1 MGWETPRRPLIL
13 VHPYQGSPPWEALN
27 QDLPAGMLRRPL
39 LHVKKAQCKIHSF
52 TEKLATF
59 YTVTCTDQALL
70 SSQLKLTVHPHCRAA
85 RPYLS
90 LALNELGCVNA
101 GVSSSEGC
109 LLTAWGCSTNTDLK
123 YLHPFPS
130 LTLPAQLHQG
140 NHLAGLFP
148 SEWKQRGVF
157 ILDQSSILST
167 LILSI
172 CRINRPKDKI
182 LQVSAFCCLYTY
194 QSHKPSGVTMRSHKQ
209 TRRTSLKMWA
219 TN

>member
-1 MGWETPRRPLIL
+1 MFWVKSRVREARSYTWNFCQTWAGRHQEGLLFWCTPIRD
-13 VHPYQGSPPWEALN
+13 PPAWEALN

-109 LLTAWGCSTNTDLK
+109 LLTAWGCSANTDFEV
-123 YLHPFPS
+123 PP
-130 LTLPAQLHQG
+130 P
-140 NHLAGLFP
+140 
-148 SEWKQRGVF
+148 
-157 ILDQSSILST
+157 ISILNAPCSVT
-167 LILSI
+167 PGQSLG
-172 CRINRPKDKI
+172 RT
-182 LQVSAFCCLYTY
+182 VSVRMKTEGSFY
-194 QSHKPSGVTMRSHKQ
+194 PRSE
-209 TRRTSLKMWA
+209 
-219 TN
+219 